1 MKYKMKYKQE
11 ILQLG
16 INNCRKLVYIYG
28 NMPEYYNARG
38 KEKNYNEIR

>member
-1 MKYKMKYKQE
+1 MKYKQE

-16 INNCRKLVYIYG
+16 INNRRKLVYIYG